1 MKSKKLL
8 SLLAP
13 IFAVPLLIFLF
24 IIALHHYSK
33 KISPDTSKDECLRIA
48 SEYIQKKEPESAI
61 YPLLLAIQKDEKDSQ
76 AHFLLAQAY
85 YQTQIYHLAQKECEA
100 TLALNTQ
107 NKKAFDLLTRIRFEQ
122 VRIRWDRG
130 DLKDSVSLREAISE
144 FVYILNNTEDQ
155 DLIDSIANLTG
166 GKYKIKRLT
175 NDLFFDNAPSFSHD
189 GKRIVF
195 HSDTSYFS
203 EDYGLQK
210 REVKK
215 SRIFVMDTNGEN
227 KMSLSSLKMQNS
239 HNEKDD
245 SSEQFPRFSFDD
257 KKIVYEKENQNPE
270 QKDTAFNL
278 NRDIFIKNL
287 DTGEVRRLTNNDVY
301 DGLASFSPDDKRI
314 LYVEGYLG
322 GGSSIFIL
330 NLDTQENKSVSL
342 KESWEEKITR
352 RPTGLLLPYCPSF
365 SPDGKKILFH
375 AGYEN
380 RKIFLMDEDGEN
392 LTCLTRGQTDNFFP
406 AISPDGKKIVFVS
419 NQYDQDD
426 LFLVNSDGSNRTR
439 LTYDGGEKRYPSFS
453 PDGNSIAFVGKQKD
467 QDDRYFEIYILNL
480 KETISKEKLIERL
493 EEMLKAF
500 S

>member
-1 MKSKKLL
+1 MKTKKLL
-8 SLLAP
+8 NLLAP
-13 IFAVPLLIFLF
+13 ILVVPILVFLS

-48 SEYIQKKEPESAI
+48 SKYIQKNQPESAI
-61 YPLLLAIQKDEKDSQ
+61 YPLLLAIQKDENDPQ

-85 YQTQIYHLAQKECEA
+85 YQTQIYHLARKECESA
-100 TLALNTQ
+100 LALDTQ

-122 VRIRWDRG
+122 VRIKWDRG

-144 FVYILNNTEDQ
+144 FVYVLNNTEDQ
-155 DLIDSIANLTG
+155 NLIDSIADLTG
-166 GKYKIKRLT
+166 GRYKIKRLT

-189 GKRIVF
+189 GKRIIF

-215 SRIFVMDTNGEN
+215 SRIFVMDLNGEN
-227 KMSLSSLKMQNS
+227 KMCLSS
-239 HNEKDD
+239 NEKDD

-257 KKIVYEKENQNPE
+257 KKIVYEKENQNSE

-278 NRDIFIKNL
+278 DRDIFIKTL
-287 DTGEVRRLTNNDVY
+287 DTGEVRRLTNNDTY

-314 LYVEGYLG
+314 LLVRGHPG
-322 GGSSIFIL
+322 GGSSLLIL
-330 NLDTQENKSVSL
+330 NLETEESKSVPF

-352 RPTGLLLPYCPSF
+352 RSRGLLLPYCPSF

-380 RKIFLMDEDGEN
+380 RKIFLMDDDGEN

-426 LFLVNSDGSNRTR
+426 LFSVDSDGSERTR

-453 PDGNSIAFVGKQKD
+453 PDGNSIVFAGKQKD
-467 QDDRYFEIYILNL
+467 QDDRYFEIYVLNL

-493 EEMLKAF
+493 EEMLKSF